1 MKTSHRT
8 ITILGAALVSLL
20 LTGCTSV
27 GRVGLVTRGSA
38 DPGGLLKGQR
48 RFHEVGPAEAR
59 SCRFLALGLIPGG
72 NGDIQSAADKA
83 LAKSGGD
90 ALINVTTANSLY
102 GFLPIYNVLSVGCTT
117 VKGTAIAFND

>member
-1 MKTSHRT
+1 MRNPVT
-8 ITILGAALVSLL
+8 IAAALAVALL
-20 LTGCTSV
+20 LDGCTSV
-27 GRVGLVTRGSA
+27 GRVGLLTRGSA

-48 RFHEVGPAEAR
+48 HFHEVGPAEAR
-59 SCRFLALGLIPGG
+59 SCRFLALGLIPAG
-72 NGDIQSAADKA
+72 NGDIQAAADKA

-102 GFLPIYNVLSVGCTT
+102 GFIPVYNVLSVGCTT